1 MKIELYERKTE
12 NCRLTGMLT
21 ENLPT
26 PESIIKLGG
35 SLLGLPDLRSRLTN
49 FIGDFSRSCSI
60 LICGGGGMVDQVR
73 KWDNI
78 YNLGEASSHWLALR
92 TLSITARVVEKTVP
106 GLELA
111 DSVESIEPLWKA
123 GKLPVFAPYQSL
135 PRRWRVTSDSIA
147 ARMAR
152 VFRARE
158 LILLKSTTFPERMSM
173 TEAAEL
179 GMVDEYFPTAA
190 RDLQRVVAVN
200 LRADNLEESIL
211 YSLSTQSCGLR
222 EDSGAAS

>member
-78 YNLGEASSHWLALR
+78 YNLGEARSHWLALR
-92 TLSITARVVEKTVP
+92 TLSITARVVEKAVP

-123 GKLPVFAPYQSL
+123 GKLPVFDPYQFITEVDEGSIDSL

-152 VFRARE
+152 VFKARE

-190 RDLQRVVAVN
+190 RDVQRVVAVN

-211 YSLSTQSCGLR
+211 YSLSTQS
-222 EDSGAAS
+222 